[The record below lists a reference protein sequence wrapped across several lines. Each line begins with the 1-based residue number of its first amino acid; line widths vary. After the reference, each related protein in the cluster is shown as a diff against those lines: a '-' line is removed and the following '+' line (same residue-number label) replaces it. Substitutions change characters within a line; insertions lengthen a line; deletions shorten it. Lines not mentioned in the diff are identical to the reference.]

1 MCDLPDNINHLYRVN
16 RNTCYPTSRENNSIL
31 QRSRRSRGK
40 DKKKRFNESLT
51 DFNKDLKI
59 NNLDGSSNGGFKL
72 GIISLED
79 IIYRDEIDIRN
90 RYDLKRII
98 DESTSGVNVE
108 RKLNRSSRPKKNRS
122 KRKWKKRLY
131 RNEIPGIIKR
141 DGSETIERNNENF
154 DNHCPGHYSS
164 FGVRGFKS
172 TGKIKLTRDYYCPRY
187 HSPAFCS
194 NIPDTNSRVYKNPK
208 AYSNVSE
215 VSYKTNMTSCENCK
229 NFSYSSITDKYPDA
243 SDWTAMSYGNDDP
256 RSNLRACCCWK
267 KSGICSRECTPS
279 KASLFVET
287 GESTVEFSTSWSS
300 NLNLP
305 NVCPCSNG
313 SSIIGERSTINGG
326 DVQRD
331 GDPFEKE
338 ERAMAD
344 KCGTN
349 RCKGR
354 ELELEPC
361 CSRFVPKEKRSSVE
375 NATWSQ
381 LEMVESKARR
391 PDYDRRE
398 NIRWRDVGTSSN
410 VRSDTKRPR

>member
-1 MCDLPDNINHLYRVN
+1 MCDRPDNINHLYRIN
-16 RNTCYPTSRENNSIL
+16 RNTCYPSSKENISIL
-31 QRSRRSRGK
+31 QRSKSSRGK
-40 DKKKRFNESLT
+40 DKRERCNESLT
-51 DFNKDLKI
+51 DFNKDLKK
-59 NNLDGSSNGGFKL
+59 NNLDGSSDVGFKL

-79 IIYRDEIDIRN
+79 IIFRDEIDIRN

-98 DESTSGVNVE
+98 DEPTSGVNVE
-108 RKLNRSSRPKKNRS
+108 RKLNSRSSRSKKNRS

-141 DGSETIERNNENF
+141 DGCETIERNNEKF
-154 DNHCPGHYSS
+154 DNHYPGNYSS

-172 TGKIKLTRDYYCPRY
+172 TGKIKLSRDYCPRY
-187 HSPAFCS
+187 RSPPFCS
-194 NIPDTNSRVYKNPK
+194 NIPDTNSQVYKNPK
-208 AYSNVSE
+208 AYLNDRE
-215 VSYKTNMTSCENCK
+215 VSYKTNMTSCKNCK
-229 NFSYSSITDKYPDA
+229 NFSYSSINEKYPET
-243 SDWTAMSYGNDDP
+243 SDWTNYGSDDP
-256 RSNLRACCCWK
+256 TSNLGACCCWK

-287 GESTVEFSTSWSS
+287 GESTVEFSTNWSS

-305 NVCPCSNG
+305 NVCPCSNE
-313 SSIIGERSTINGG
+313 SSIIREGSTMNGG

-338 ERAMAD
+338 ERAMTD
-344 KCGTN
+344 KCGTT

-361 CSRFVPKEKRSSVE
+361 CSRFAPKEKRSSVE

-410 VRSDTKRPR
+410 VHSDTKRAR